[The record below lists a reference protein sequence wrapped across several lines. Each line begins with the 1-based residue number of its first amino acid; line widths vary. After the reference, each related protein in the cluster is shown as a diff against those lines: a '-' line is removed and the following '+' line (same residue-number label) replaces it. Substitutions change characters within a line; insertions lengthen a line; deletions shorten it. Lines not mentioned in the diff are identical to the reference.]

1 MTTLPPERREA
12 VALFPAFFCFHLS
25 VVTVYYRRISLKTAN
40 LLDFAII
47 ALYMV
52 ATLAIGVIFMKFNKG
67 ASDYFRGGNRIPWL
81 VAGLSS
87 FMSGFSAWTFTGAAG
102 IAYKNGIAVIF
113 LYVGNALSFLLGY
126 FVFAQR
132 WRRSRITTT
141 MGYLNERFDERTR
154 QTFSV
159 ATVFFQFFMAASTL
173 YGLGLLVASTSGFPI
188 EATILVSGGIML
200 VYCML
205 GGLWAVVIADFLQA
219 VILMPFC
226 LVLLWASLSRVG
238 GLSGLYHALPPEMV
252 SLRLP
257 GEYGWFYV
265 FTWTLMVSFGYNTSA
280 MAQRYFSVDH
290 ERSAKKIA
298 LLCFGL
304 FLLGAFIWFIPSL
317 SMRVLYPDL
326 STILPRF
333 ANPHE
338 ASYAAATLALLPN
351 GLIGIMLAAMFSSTM
366 AALSGLFNLHS
377 AIISKDVYQ
386 TLFAPNAGEKTLLRV
401 GRITTVAVAL
411 IITSLAICFA
421 AMGKSIFQIMV
432 TFNTIISLSY
442 GPPALLGL
450 VVRRTPHWSGLASF
464 LSGLILGMV
473 GSFAFGWGLITNVV
487 VIIPV
492 SVAIF
497 MMSSF
502 FPERDASRAAKRD
515 GLFNRLDTPINVAL
529 ELKGSSD
536 LTPQVFRFLSRITGA
551 VGLLTLLL
559 LFTVP
564 GGDRMTV
571 VAYASIT
578 LMLAFLMTFIKGEKA

>member
-1 MTTLPPERREA
+1 
-12 VALFPAFFCFHLS
+12 
-25 VVTVYYRRISLKTAN
+25 LKTAN
-40 LLDFAII
+40 LLDFVII
-47 ALYMV
+47 ALYMA

-102 IAYKNGIAVIF
+102 IAYKHGIAVMI

-159 ATVFFQFFMAASTL
+159 TTVFFQFFMGASTL
-173 YGLGLLVASTSGFPI
+173 YGLGLLVASTCGLPI
-188 EATILVSGGIML
+188 EVTILASGGIML
-200 VYCML
+200 IYCML

-238 GLSGLYHALPPEMV
+238 GFSGLYHALPPDMV

-257 GEYGWFYV
+257 GQYGWSYF

-280 MAQRYFSVDH
+280 MAQRYFSVDN

-317 SMRVLYPDL
+317 SMRVIYPDL
-326 STILPRF
+326 STVLPRF

-338 ASYAAATLALLPN
+338 ASFAAATLAFLPN

-366 AALSGLFNLHS
+366 ANLSGLFNLHA

-386 TLFAPNAGEKTLLRV
+386 TLFAPEAGEKTLLRV

-411 IITSLAICFA
+411 IITTLAICFA

-464 LSGLILGMV
+464 LSGLILGTV
-473 GSFAFGWGLITNVV
+473 GSLVYGWGLITNVV

-497 MMSSF
+497 LLSSLF
-502 FPERDASRAAKRD
+502 AERDPSHAAKR
-515 GLFNRLDTPINVAL
+515 NRLFERLNTPVDTTR
-529 ELKGSSD
+529 ELKDSSD
-536 LTPQVFRFLSRITGA
+536 LTRPVFRFLSRVTGG
-551 VGLLTLLL
+551 VGVLTLLL

-564 GGDRMTV
+564 AGQRMMV
-571 VAYASIT
+571 MAYAGIT
-578 LMLAFLMTFIKGEKA
+578 LVLAFLMRFVKGETA